1 MMRYQSSPP
10 DKQEPFLPESESC
23 KRTSFKNMLLLNS
36 DWATSENTIGNLP
49 ADKFRTSRGAQWG
62 QESLAEGYGVCA
74 GDSASFVVSFLNL
87 HVPVVIDM

>member
-10 DKQEPFLPESESC
+10 DKQEPFLPESEPC

-49 ADKFRTSRGAQWG
+49 ADKFRTSRGHDGAT
-62 QESLAEGYGVCA
+62 
-74 GDSASFVVSFLNL
+74 N
-87 HVPVVIDM
+87 P